1 MKKLFIGLLSVMLV
15 FSLSGCGTKNE
26 NVEGTLDEIMDK
38 VYDGISQENL
48 PMMLGRIEV
57 SADNAMWY
65 LGTDSIEYEEGLAS
79 ESGVGSIAHSVVLL
93 RMKDASAATKAVE
106 TLKETVDPRK
116 WICVEADESVV
127 ESKGDLV
134 IVILDGNGNTETFKN
149 NFLNLK

>member
-116 WICVEADESVV
+116 WICVEADELVV

-134 IVILDGNGNTETFKN
+134 IVILDGNGNTETLKN